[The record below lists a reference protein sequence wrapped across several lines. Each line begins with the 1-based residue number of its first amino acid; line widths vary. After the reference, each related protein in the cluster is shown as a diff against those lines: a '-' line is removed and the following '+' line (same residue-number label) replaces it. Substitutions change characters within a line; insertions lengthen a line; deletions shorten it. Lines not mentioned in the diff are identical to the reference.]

1 MTSCGLS
8 PMDWEAHR
16 GAEDYTSN
24 NCDIGDFTPS
34 ILKIKLAVTL
44 GTAQGFVSRANHS
57 ISISNTLVM
66 VQ

>member
-8 PMDWEAHR
+8 SMDWKAHR

-44 GTAQGFVSRANHS
+44 GTALGSQSTRDNQQEEDETDWP
-57 ISISNTLVM
+57 I
-66 VQ
+66 